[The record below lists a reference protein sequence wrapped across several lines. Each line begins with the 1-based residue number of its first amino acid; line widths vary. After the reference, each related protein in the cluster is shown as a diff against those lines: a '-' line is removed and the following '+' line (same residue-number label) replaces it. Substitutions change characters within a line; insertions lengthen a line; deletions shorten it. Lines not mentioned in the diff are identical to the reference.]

1 MSTPTRPTIRYSY
14 KLMDRKERPS
24 TQGAPS
30 SRKHANTPTTSA
42 THRASP
48 STMKP
53 LKSLK
58 GRVEYVEIGSD
69 EERAMR
75 LPPLKGVL
83 AGLDPNVVLA
93 SIRPPI
99 TRHDDKETHHGGDS
113 DSSVPEAVRQS
124 KHETRAARHGKVPAL
139 TNLKYHPMDEVLFP
153 SRAAK
158 NRLGLSSKSVIVK
171 LESDDETSDASD
183 TTSPADSDSDD
194 SESEADDDD
203 DENDDAVPV
212 LTKRTPDPKAIRHS
226 ARSEAQK
233 TVNYSRKFHPQD
245 LAIRGYRSKANDAIK
260 AGELP
265 APAMRTKRKSVDI
278 LSDHALLDGH
288 RGSEDIKPIA
298 SARKRLKS
306 TASGSPAAVKAR
318 EKLQSRRRGRGKQ
331 ARTRESG
338 DMDSME
344 LGAVMSETV
353 QGSHKRPLSVS
364 DDRSEDESDPDD
376 PSADLDMLL
385 GMPPAMAY
393 PPEVATRLMIVK
405 PYHAEYELRAFDP
418 RTLLRNSP
426 PMEVRSMGMSIFSD
440 GAEYHDT
447 VLGEASRDCENRTP
461 RAVTPEIANTSSEDE
476 LETGSNATE
485 QSPRPAAAAGEIS
498 AVGGNTYYEETSSHF
513 ADQLA
518 VTELNNKLHDD
529 RPGACD
535 SFGVSSINAD
545 LAPQHGNIQS
555 SSSQIVPHL
564 DDDNCHP
571 TPSTSASS
579 AAKAAETEGMSASYE
594 RSIHGTNADAILA
607 ARAQSALEALP
618 IAKQLESPKRFEPPI
633 AADSLAID
641 TPVSGLVPT
650 ESGSKAAGSHS
661 PSGGTKGPGNLLGIK
676 TVHAPGESSA
686 CTSSP
691 DMGLANTFDGACEDY
706 ETLWRCSG
714 KPGSAI

>member
-1 MSTPTRPTIRYSY
+1 
-14 KLMDRKERPS
+14 MDRKERPS
-24 TQGAPS
+24 PQGAPS
-30 SRKHANTPTTSA
+30 SRKHENTPTTSA
-42 THRASP
+42 TQRASR
-48 STMKP
+48 STVKP
-53 LKSLK
+53 RKSLK

-99 TRHDDKETHHGGDS
+99 TRHDDKENHHGGDS
-113 DSSVPEAVRQS
+113 DSSVPKAVRQS

-158 NRLGLSSKSVIVK
+158 NRLGPSSKSVTVK

-183 TTSPADSDSDD
+183 TTSPADSDSNDG
-194 SESEADDDD
+194 ESEPDDDD
-203 DENDDAVPV
+203 DETDDAVPV

-233 TVNYSRKFHPQD
+233 TVNYSRRFHPQD
-245 LAIRGYRSKANDAIK
+245 LAIRGYRSKASDAIK

-278 LSDHALLDGH
+278 LSDHAPSDGH
-288 RGSEDIKPIA
+288 RGSEDIKPTA

-306 TASGSPAAVKAR
+306 TASGSTAAVKAR

-331 ARTRESG
+331 ARTRKSG

-353 QGSHKRPLSVS
+353 EGSHKRPLSVS

-376 PSADLDMLL
+376 PSADLDILL

-426 PMEVRSMGMSIFSD
+426 PMKVRSMVMSIFSD

-447 VLGEASRDCENRTP
+447 VLGEASRDCENRIP

-476 LETGSNATE
+476 FETGSNATE
-485 QSPRPAAAAGEIS
+485 QSPRPAAAAGGIS
-498 AVGGNTYYEETSSHF
+498 AVGGNTYYEEPSSHF

-518 VTELNNKLHDD
+518 VTELNNKLHGSY
-529 RPGACD
+529 PGAQELLGT
-535 SFGVSSINAD
+535 SAIGAD
-545 LAPQHGNIQS
+545 LAPQHDNIQS

-564 DDDNCHP
+564 DDDKCHL

-607 ARAQSALEALP
+607 AKARSALEALP
-618 IAKQLESPKRFEPPI
+618 IAKQQESSERSGPPI

-641 TPVSGLVPT
+641 TPVSGLVLA
-650 ESGSKAAGSHS
+650 ESGSKVARSHS
-661 PSGGTKGPGNLLGIK
+661 PSNDAEGPGNLLVIN

-686 CTSSP
+686 STSSP
-691 DMGLANTFDGACEDY
+691 DMGLANTFDGASEDY
-706 ETLWRCSG
+706 EMLWRCSG
-714 KPGSAI
+714 KPGSAV

>member
-14 KLMDRKERPS
+14 KLMDRKEHPS

-42 THRASP
+42 TQRASP

-53 LKSLK
+53 RKSLK

-113 DSSVPEAVRQS
+113 DGSVPEAVRQS

-158 NRLGLSSKSVIVK
+158 NRLGLSSKSVMVK

-183 TTSPADSDSDD
+183 TTSPADSDSND
-194 SESEADDDD
+194 SESEPDDD

-233 TVNYSRKFHPQD
+233 AVNYSRKFHPQD

-265 APAMRTKRKSVDI
+265 APATRKKRKSVDI
-278 LSDHALLDGH
+278 LSDYALLDGH
-288 RGSEDIKPIA
+288 RGSEDIKPTA

-306 TASGSPAAVKAR
+306 TASGSPAAIKAR

-331 ARTRESG
+331 ARTRKSG

-353 QGSHKRPLSVS
+353 QGSHKRPLTVS

-447 VLGEASRDCENRTP
+447 VLGEALRNCENRTP
-461 RAVTPEIANTSSEDE
+461 RAVTPEIANTSSGDE

-485 QSPRPAAAAGEIS
+485 QSPRPAAVAGETS

-529 RPGACD
+529 RPG
-535 SFGVSSINAD
+535 
-545 LAPQHGNIQS
+545 S

-579 AAKAAETEGMSASYE
+579 AAKAAETEGMLASYE

-607 ARAQSALEALP
+607 AKAQSALEALP
-618 IAKQLESPKRFEPPI
+618 IAKQLESPKRSEPPI

-641 TPVSGLVPT
+641 TPVSGLVPA
-650 ESGSKAAGSHS
+650 ESGSKAAGPHS

-676 TVHAPGESSA
+676 TVHASGESSA

-691 DMGLANTFDGACEDY
+691 DMGLADTFDGACEDY

>member
-1 MSTPTRPTIRYSY
+1 
-14 KLMDRKERPS
+14 MDRKERPS
-24 TQGAPS
+24 PQGAPS
-30 SRKHANTPTTSA
+30 SRKHENTPTTSA
-42 THRASP
+42 TQRASR
-48 STMKP
+48 STVKP
-53 LKSLK
+53 RKSLK

-99 TRHDDKETHHGGDS
+99 TRHDDKENHHGGDS
-113 DSSVPEAVRQS
+113 DSSVLEAVRQS

-158 NRLGLSSKSVIVK
+158 NRLGLSAKSVVMK
-171 LESDDETSDASD
+171 LDSDDETSDSSG
-183 TTSPADSDSDD
+183 TESPADSESNE
-194 SESEADDDD
+194 SESETDDD
-203 DENDDAVPV
+203 DEIPV
-212 LTKRTPDPKAIRHS
+212 LTQRTPDPRAIRHS

-233 TVNYSRKFHPQD
+233 AVNYSRKFHPQD
-245 LAIRGYRSKANDAIK
+245 LALRGHRSKASAAIK
-260 AGELP
+260 AGQFP
-265 APAMRTKRKSVDI
+265 MAAMAKRRESVEACSDDAI
-278 LSDHALLDGH
+278 LDWDG
-288 RGSEDIKPIA
+288 GSKNMKPTA

-306 TASGSPAAVKAR
+306 TASGSPAAIKAR
-318 EKLQSRRRGRGKQ
+318 GKSQHRRRHRGRQ
-331 ARTRESG
+331 APAMKLG

-426 PMEVRSMGMSIFSD
+426 PMEVRSMVMSIFSD

-447 VLGEASRDCENRTP
+447 LLGEASRDCENRSP

-476 LETGSNATE
+476 HEIGSNATQ

-498 AVGGNTYYEETSSHF
+498 AVGGNTYYEKPSSHF

-518 VTELNNKLHDD
+518 VTELNNKLHGSY
-529 RPGACD
+529 PGAHEL
-535 SFGVSSINAD
+535 FGTSAVGAD
-545 LAPQHGNIQS
+545 LAPQHDNIQS

-607 ARAQSALEALP
+607 AKAQSALEALP
-618 IAKQLESPKRFEPPI
+618 IAKQLESPKRSEPPI

-641 TPVSGLVPT
+641 TPVSGLVLA
-650 ESGSKAAGSHS
+650 ESGSKAARSHS
-661 PSGGTKGPGNLLGIK
+661 PSNDAEGPGNLLVIN

-691 DMGLANTFDGACEDY
+691 DMGLANTFDGASEDY
-706 ETLWRCSG
+706 ELLWRCSG
-714 KPGSAI
+714 KPGSAV